1 MRLGLTNMKT
11 IPQSTPPANTFD
23 NLRIPPTLNSLA
35 RLSEYQPP
43 TRFRPGAPLPKTS
56 HPEAH
61 AALARNADHLALD
74 ETVPQNKVL
83 PFNRKA
89 GAPKAIIRGG
99 GLESA

>member
-1 MRLGLTNMKT
+1 MKT
-11 IPQSTPPANTFD
+11 IPQSTPPANTFG

-61 AALARNADHLALD
+61 AALARNADAYERHQREEHFAD
-74 ETVPQNKVL
+74 
-83 PFNRKA
+83 RRA
-89 GAPKAIIRGG
+89 A
-99 GLESA
+99 